1 MTKKFVFEEAVVRL
15 EEIVDLLSRGDAPL
29 DESLALFEE
38 GTGLIK
44 KCGEALDKAEQK
56 VELLIKSPDG
66 PVTAPSDGEDEQ

>member
-1 MTKKFVFEEAVVRL
+1 MTKKFVFEEAVARL

-56 VELLIKSPDG
+56 VELLIKSQDG
-66 PVTAPSDGEDEQ
+66 PVTAPFDGEDEQ